1 LSAAARPSVG
11 ILATGAP
18 PGALAD
24 RFGSYPSMFRRL
36 LGEDDFA
43 FTDFD
48 VRAGALPPAA
58 DACAAYVVTGSAS
71 GAYDGDP
78 WIADLQAFLAAAKG
92 RAALVG
98 VCFGHQIMAQAF
110 GGTVVQSPKG
120 WGIGLH
126 DYAVRAPEPW
136 MAPGPLIA
144 APASHQDQ
152 VIALPPGARVL
163 AGSDFTPNGMLAY
176 DDQPA
181 ISIQLHPEFDPA
193 YAKAL
198 IEGRRGRLFD
208 DERADRAIDSLD
220 RPNDR
225 QRIGDWIGRFLR
237 ERAAAR

>member
-1 LSAAARPSVG
+1 MG

-18 PGALAD
+18 PGALGE

-36 LGEDDFA
+36 LGEAA
-43 FTDFD
+43 FDYAEFD
-48 VRAGALPPAA
+48 VRTGVIP
-58 DACAAYVVTGSAS
+58 DRVEACAAYIVTGSSS
-71 GAYDGDP
+71 GAYDPEP
-78 WIADLQAFLAAAKG
+78 WIARLQAFLVAAKG

-110 GGTVVQSPKG
+110 GGTVIKSPKG

-126 DYAVRAPEPW
+126 DYAVRGAEPW
-136 MAPGPLIA
+136 MSPGPLIR

-152 VIALPPGARVL
+152 VVALPPGARVV
-163 AGSDFTPNGMLAY
+163 AGSDFTPNGMLVY

-208 DERADRAIDSLD
+208 DDQADRAIDSLD
-220 RPNDR
+220 GLNDT

-237 ERAAAR
+237 ERATAR